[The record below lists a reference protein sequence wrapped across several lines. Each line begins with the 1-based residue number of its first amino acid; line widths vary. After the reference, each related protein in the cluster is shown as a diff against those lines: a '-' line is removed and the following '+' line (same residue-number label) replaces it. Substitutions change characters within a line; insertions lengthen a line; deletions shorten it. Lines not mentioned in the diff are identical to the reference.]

1 MLAFNSSDAPPPAP
15 PRPTLTEKS
24 FGDDDDDAGAPYY
37 ERSLQVDA
45 AARQR
50 RYDDEDAASARLA
63 GGAAALACVFVVGGV
78 ALSFHGAGHAL
89 LAAALL
95 GALGACGAC
104 VVACC
109 GALGPAL
116 DDGGPV
122 EEPAW
127 YFRRRSARRLRR
139 DARGALRRVSRDGE
153 EELAP
158 GGGEDDVDDRHGL
171 REVRAQVDRVLAVVR
186 PGDEAVVL
194 VESPGGEVSA
204 VGAVAGQIRR
214 PGAAGDVDRENSSR
228 VVGQI
233 ARLRRATR
241 ATACVD
247 AIAASGGYMAAVVRA
262 APFALVGSVGVVSY
276 VPNVQRLCERA
287 RSTSTRGPASRPGV
301 PRLAPSR
308 GAHGGSDK
316 RTVDVVGVVTP
327 EDERKAREE
336 LRLIHDVFKSHCVK
350 YRPRLADDIDSLA
363 SGAAWLGAHALS
375 LGLVDAVDTSD
386 DYLARLERA
395 AGVPRGLVGETAL
408 SVGGRATEVFDV
420 VREKPKGP

>member
-1 MLAFNSSDAPPPAP
+1 
-15 PRPTLTEKS
+15 
-24 FGDDDDDAGAPYY
+24 
-37 ERSLQVDA
+37 
-45 AARQR
+45 
-50 RYDDEDAASARLA
+50 
-63 GGAAALACVFVVGGV
+63 
-78 ALSFHGAGHAL
+78 
-89 LAAALL
+89 
-95 GALGACGAC
+95 
-104 VVACC
+104 
-109 GALGPAL
+109 
-116 DDGGPV
+116 
-122 EEPAW
+122 
-127 YFRRRSARRLRR
+127 
-139 DARGALRRVSRDGE
+139 
-153 EELAP
+153 
-158 GGGEDDVDDRHGL
+158 DRHGL

-214 PGAAGDVDRENSSR
+214 
-228 VVGQI
+228 QI

-247 AIAASGGYMAAVVRA
+247 AIAASGGYMAAVVAHEVRA

-276 VPNVQRLCERA
+276 VPNVQRLCERSEIDVHA
-287 RSTSTRGPASRPGV
+287 RTGV
-301 PRLAPSR
+301 LTA
-308 GAHGGSDK
+308 GSDK

-386 DYLARLERA
+386 DYLARL
-395 AGVPRGLVGETAL
+395 
-408 SVGGRATEVFDV
+408 
-420 VREKPKGP
+420 

>member
-24 FGDDDDDAGAPYY
+24 FGDDDAEAGAPYY

-78 ALSFHGAGHAL
+78 ALSFRGAYAARRFDRSASAGHAL

-139 DARGALRRVSRDGE
+139 DARGALRRVSRDDGE

-158 GGGEDDVDDRHGL
+158 SGGEDDVERALRRREGRERDVEAKRRGADRAAADAAMQATLAAMEAPPKEEGARWWWPFDGTADEKKRDAKKPAL
-171 REVRAQVDRVLAVVR
+171 PELAGETTASIRALFERPRAFVVR
-186 PGDEAVVL
+186 VR
-194 VESPGGEVSA
+194 GG
-204 VGAVAGQIRR
+204 
-214 PGAAGDVDRENSSR
+214 
-228 VVGQI
+228 
-233 ARLRRATR
+233 
-241 ATACVD
+241 
-247 AIAASGGYMAAVVRA
+247 VR
-262 APFALVGSVGVVSY
+262 G
-276 VPNVQRLCERA
+276 
-287 RSTSTRGPASRPGV
+287 
-301 PRLAPSR
+301 
-308 GAHGGSDK
+308 
-316 RTVDVVGVVTP
+316 
-327 EDERKAREE
+327 
-336 LRLIHDVFKSHCVK
+336 
-350 YRPRLADDIDSLA
+350 
-363 SGAAWLGAHALS
+363 
-375 LGLVDAVDTSD
+375 
-386 DYLARLERA
+386 RLESF
-395 AGVPRGLVGETAL
+395 L
-408 SVGGRATEVFDV
+408 
-420 VREKPKGP
+420 

>member
-24 FGDDDDDAGAPYY
+24 FGDDDAEAGAPYY

-78 ALSFHGAGHAL
+78 ALSFSGAYARDADRSAGHQGGKRAT
-89 LAAALL
+89 LAAMEAPPKED
-95 GALGACGAC
+95 GARWWWPFDGAADEKKRD
-104 VVACC
+104 AKQ
-109 GALGPAL
+109 PAL
-116 DDGGPV
+116 P
-122 EEPAW
+122 
-127 YFRRRSARRLRR
+127 
-139 DARGALRRVSRDGE
+139 
-153 EELAP
+153 ELAAETTASIRARFERP
-158 GGGEDDVDDRHGL
+158 RAFVDDRHGV

-204 VGAVAGQIRR
+204 GAVAGQIRVRARGRR
-214 PGAAGDVDRENSSR
+214 PENSSR

-276 VPNVQRLCERA
+276 VPNVQRLCERSEIDVHA
-287 RSTSTRGPASRPGV
+287 RTGVAAPRRSTTRA
-301 PRLAPSR
+301 LAQVLT
-308 GAHGGSDK
+308 AGSDK

-336 LRLIHDVFKSHCVK
+336 LRLIHDVSS
-350 YRPRLADDIDSLA
+350 R
-363 SGAAWLGAHALS
+363 
-375 LGLVDAVDTSD
+375 
-386 DYLARLERA
+386 
-395 AGVPRGLVGETAL
+395 TA
-408 SVGGRATEVFDV
+408 
-420 VREKPKGP
+420 